1 MDGNILLWIQENLR
15 NDILTPVMHFITSL
29 GDRGYI
35 WIVLALILLISK
47 KTRRIGLLTLFAL
60 LLAHTL
66 NNVCIKGFIQRTRPY
81 EKVPGLTSLLGTLKS
96 TSFPSGHT
104 ASSIAAAA
112 VLYKSLP
119 KAYGIPALILAGL
132 IAFSRMYMG
141 VHYPTDILGGILV
154 GTVSALFVLGMDTYF
169 QKNFKRIF
177 QRKSN
182 S

>member
-15 NDILTPVMHFITSL
+15 NDILTPVMRFITSL

-35 WIVLALILLISK
+35 WIVIALLLLIPK
-47 KTRRIGLLTLFAL
+47 KTRCIGLLTGFAL

-66 NNVCIKGFIQRTRPY
+66 NNVCIKGFVQRTRPY
-81 EKVPGLTSLLGTLKS
+81 EVVPGLTSLLGALKS

-104 ASSIAAAA
+104 ASSIAAAL

-154 GTVSALFVLGMDTYF
+154 GTVSALFVLGINTYF
-169 QKNFKRIF
+169 QKKF
-177 QRKSN
+177 QKN
-182 S
+182 LPKKKQ